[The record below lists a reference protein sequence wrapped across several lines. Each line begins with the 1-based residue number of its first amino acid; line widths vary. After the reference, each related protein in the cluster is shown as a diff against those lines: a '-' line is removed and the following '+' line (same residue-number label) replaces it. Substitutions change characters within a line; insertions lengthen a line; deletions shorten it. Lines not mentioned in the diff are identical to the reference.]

1 MKMQRVINKMS
12 LLFVSVGAMIG
23 AGYLMGMFYAAKM
36 AGPAAIFSWMLGG
49 VMVIIVSLTF
59 SELSAMLPLAG
70 GIARF
75 PQFSHGALVSYIMT
89 WLAWIAYALI
99 TPTEVQTLLQYIGP
113 YFPQLIEHHLQGG
126 VGLSPIGY
134 VVAGLL
140 LIVMSAL
147 NIYGIRLVT
156 KFNDILVV
164 LKLIFPVIVIITLLS
179 VAFHGENFHA
189 HGGFAPYGVKGIF
202 ASLPMAGVIFAFFG
216 FRLSV
221 ELGGEVKNPQVALP
235 LALIGSLVI
244 CMILYVILQYVFVAI
259 VPPTALASGWAHLSF
274 AGDSGP
280 FVGIAAGLGLTWLIV
295 ILYLAAVISPFG
307 SALMVVTT
315 TARVNYAMS
324 KNGYAP
330 QSMLKLNQK
339 GVPYVA
345 IIINLIVGL
354 ILLAPLPGW
363 QQLVGFVIAALVV
376 SHSIVP
382 IALVSLRKQVPNMH
396 RPFRLPAGTL
406 IALLAFVILSLIGYW
421 TGWHTI
427 WKMYVIGVI
436 GLILLIIYRFTQTG
450 EKPPLHAKHAW
461 WLILYFVGMGIFSYY
476 GNFGGGKGD
485 LPFGMDMVYVA
496 IFSIVIF
503 FIAVSQRLPN
513 TETEAQIEQERHLF
527 PESYSKPPQE
537 EEIF

>member
-1 MKMQRVINKMS
+1 MKMQRVINKVS
-12 LLFVSVGAMIG
+12 LLFVSVSAMIG
-23 AGYLMGMFYAAKM
+23 AGYLMGMFYAAQL
-36 AGPAAIFSWMLGG
+36 AGPAAIFSWILGG
-49 VMVIIVSLTF
+49 VMIIIVSLTF

-75 PQFSHGALVSYIMT
+75 PQFSHGALVSYMMT

-99 TPTEVQTLLQYIGP
+99 TPVEVQTLLQYIGP
-113 YFPQLIEHHLQGG
+113 YFPQLIEQHLRGG
-126 VGLSPIGY
+126 ISLSPSGY
-134 VVAGLL
+134 AIAGLL
-140 LIVMSAL
+140 LVIMSFL

-156 KFNDILVV
+156 KFNNVLVV
-164 LKLIFPVIVIITLLS
+164 LKLLLPIIVIITLLS
-179 VAFHGENFHA
+179 VTFHSTNFTA
-189 HGGFAPYGVKGIF
+189 HGGFMPYGIKGIF
-202 ASLPMAGVIFAFFG
+202 TSLPMAGVIFAFFG

-244 CMILYVILQYVFVAI
+244 CVILYSVLQYVFIAI
-259 VPPTALASGWAHLSF
+259 VPTSALAHGWAHLSF
-274 AGDSGP
+274 TGDSGP

-295 ILYLAAVISPFG
+295 LLYVAAVVSPFG

-324 KNGYAP
+324 SNGYAP

-339 GVPYVA
+339 GVPYIA
-345 IIINLIVGL
+345 IIINLVVGL

-363 QQLVGFVIAALVV
+363 KQLVGFVIAALVI

-382 IALVSLRKQVPNMH
+382 IALVSLRKQVPHVH

-406 IALLAFVILSLIGYW
+406 ISLVAFIILSLVAYW

-436 GLILLIIYRFTQTG
+436 GLILLILYRLTQIG
-450 EKPPLHAKHAW
+450 KKPPLHAKHAW
-461 WLILYFVGMGIFSYY
+461 WLIPYFVGIGLFSYY
-476 GNFGGGKGD
+476 GNFGGGKGY

-496 IFSIVIF
+496 IFSVVIF
-503 FIAVSQRLPN
+503 FLGTAQRLAPA
-513 TETEAQIEQERHLF
+513 EAREQIERERHLF
-527 PESYSKPPQE
+527 PESYNKAQA

>member
-1 MKMQRVINKMS
+1 MKMQRVINKVS
-12 LLFVSVGAMIG
+12 LLFVSISAMIG
-23 AGYLMGMFYAAKM
+23 AGYLVGMFYAAKL
-36 AGPAAIFSWMLGG
+36 AGPAAIFSWVLGG
-49 VMVIIVSLTF
+49 LMVIIVSLTF
-59 SELSAMLPLAG
+59 SELSSMLPLAG

-75 PQFSHGALVSYIMT
+75 PQFSHGALVSYVMT

-99 TPTEVQTLLQYIGP
+99 TPTEVQTLLQYIGSH
-113 YFPQLIEHHLQGG
+113 FPQVIHQAASGD

-134 VVAGLL
+134 VVAALL
-140 LIVMSAL
+140 LIIMSTV

-164 LKLIFPVIVIITLLS
+164 LKLLLPLIVIVTLLF
-179 VAFHGENFHA
+179 VAFHGENFTA
-189 HGGFAPYGVKGIF
+189 HGGFAPYGMKGIF
-202 ASLPMAGVIFAFFG
+202 TSLPMAGVIFAFFG

-244 CMILYVILQYVFVAI
+244 CIVLYVLLQYVFIAAI
-259 VPPTALASGWAHLSF
+259 PAGALTQGWAHLTFS
-274 AGDSGP
+274 GDSGP
-280 FVGIAAGLGLTWLIV
+280 FVGIAAGLGLTWLIAV
-295 ILYLAAVISPFG
+295 LYLAAVVSPFG

-330 QSMLKLNQK
+330 QAMLKLNQR
-339 GVPYVA
+339 GVPYIA
-345 IIINLIVGL
+345 IIVNLIVGL

-396 RPFRLPAGTL
+396 RPFRLPAATL
-406 IALLAFVILSLIGYW
+406 IALLAFIILNLIGYW

-427 WKMYVIGVI
+427 WKMYVIGLV
-436 GLILLIIYRFTQTG
+436 GVVLLILYRFTQSRP
-450 EKPPLHAKHAW
+450 KPPLHAKHAW
-461 WLILYFVGMGIFSYY
+461 WLLPYFIGMALFSYY
-476 GNFGGGKGD
+476 GNFGGGKGE

-496 IFSIVIF
+496 IFSVVIF
-503 FIAVSQRLPN
+503 FIATAQRLGPA
-513 TETEAQIEQERHLF
+513 EAEAQIERERHLF
-527 PESYSKPPQE
+527 PESYNKAAEE

>member
-1 MKMQRVINKMS
+1 MKMQRVISKIS
-12 LLFVSVGAMIG
+12 LLFVSISAMIG
-23 AGYLMGMFYAAKM
+23 AGYLVGMFYAARL
-36 AGPAAIFSWMLGG
+36 AGPAAIFAWLLGG

-59 SELSAMLPLAG
+59 SELAAMLPLAG

-75 PQFSHGALVSYIMT
+75 PQFSHGALVSYMMT

-99 TPTEVQTLLQYIGP
+99 TPTEVQTLLQYIGS
-113 YFPQLIEHHLQGG
+113 YFPQLIHHATNGD

-134 VVAGLL
+134 LIAGLL
-140 LIVMSAL
+140 LIIMSTI

-156 KFNDILVV
+156 RFNDILVV
-164 LKLIFPVIVIITLLS
+164 LKLLLPIIVAITLLV
-179 VAFHGENFHA
+179 VAFHAKNFTA
-189 HGGFAPYGVKGIF
+189 HGGFAPYGIKGVLT
-202 ASLPMAGVIFAFFG
+202 SLPMAGVIFAFFG

-244 CMILYVILQYVFVAI
+244 CIILYVLLQYTFIAAI
-259 VPPTALASGWAHLSF
+259 PAAALTHGWAHLTF

-280 FVGIAAGLGLTWLIV
+280 FVGIAAGLGLTGLII
-295 ILYLAAVISPFG
+295 ILYIAAIVSPFG

-330 QSMLKLNQK
+330 QAMLKLNQK

-345 IIINLIVGL
+345 IIVNLIVGL

-363 QQLVGFVIAALVV
+363 QQLVGFVIAALVI

-382 IALVSLRKQVPNMH
+382 IALVALRKQVPNMH
-396 RPFRLPAGTL
+396 RPFRLPAATF
-406 IALLAFVILSLIGYW
+406 IALLAFIILSLIGYW
-421 TGWHTI
+421 TGWQTI
-427 WKMYVIGVI
+427 WKMYMIGII
-436 GLILLIIYRFTQTG
+436 GIILLVIYRITQRG
-450 EKPPLHAKHAW
+450 PKPPLHAKHAW
-461 WLILYFVGMGIFSYY
+461 WLLPYFVGMALFSYY
-476 GNFGGGKGD
+476 GNFGGGKGM

-496 IFSIVIF
+496 IFSAVIF
-503 FIAVSQRLPN
+503 FIAIAQRLVPA
-513 TETEAQIEQERHLF
+513 ETEAQIERERHLF
-527 PESYSKPPQE
+527 PESYNKQSV
-537 EEIF
+537 EEIV

>member
-1 MKMQRVINKMS
+1 MKMQRAINKLS
-12 LLFVSVGAMIG
+12 LLFVSVSAMIG

-36 AGPAAIFSWMLGG
+36 AGPAAIFSWALGG

-99 TPTEVQTLLQYIGP
+99 TPTEVQTLLQYLGP

-140 LIVMSAL
+140 LIIMSTL

-156 KFNDILVV
+156 KFNDILVI
-164 LKLIFPVIVIITLLS
+164 LKLLFPIIVIITLLL
-179 VAFHGENFHA
+179 VAFHGENFHV
-189 HGGFAPYGVKGIF
+189 HGGFAPYGIKGIF

-244 CMILYVILQYVFVAI
+244 CIILYVILQYVFIAV
-259 VPPTALASGWAHLSF
+259 VPTNALSNGWAHLSF
-274 AGDSGP
+274 TGDSGP
-280 FVGIAAGLGLTWLIV
+280 FVGIAVELGLTWLIV
-295 ILYLAAVISPFG
+295 ILFLAAVVSPFG

-363 QQLVGFVIAALVV
+363 QQLVGFVIAALVI

-382 IALVSLRKQVPNMH
+382 IALVALRKQVPKLH

-427 WKMYVIGVI
+427 WKMYVIGII
-436 GLILLIIYRFTQTG
+436 GLVLLTIYRFTQTG
-450 EKPPLHAKHAW
+450 KKPPLHAKHAW
-461 WLILYFVGMGIFSYY
+461 WLIPYFIGMGLFSFY

-496 IFSIVIF
+496 IFSVVIF
-503 FIAVSQRLPN
+503 FIAVSQRLPAD
-513 TETEAQIEQERHLF
+513 ETKAQIEQERHLF
-527 PESYSKPPQE
+527 PESYNKQL
-537 EEIF
+537 